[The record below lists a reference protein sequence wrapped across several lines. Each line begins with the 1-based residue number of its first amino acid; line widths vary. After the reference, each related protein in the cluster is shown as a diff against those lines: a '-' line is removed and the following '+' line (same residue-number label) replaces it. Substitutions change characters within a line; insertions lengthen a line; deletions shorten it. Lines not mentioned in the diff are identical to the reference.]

1 MPMSQMTPRDR
12 KNQPPELPE
21 SPKPQAWSALVGV
34 VATVLLFWLLRSTA
48 HGPGAPDV
56 AYSKFYDLVQDG
68 KVRVVTLQGQAAQ
81 FELKAPE
88 KLEGRVGRPAE
99 VLLALTRLEVLGLL
113 ARGDGGR
120 YVVRGPASSVRARA
134 IAGAH
139 AHPLA

>member
-1 MPMSQMTPRDR
+1 MTCASDILPLLGHDRESAVKPPPRAGDALD
-12 KNQPPELPE
+12 PGL
-21 SPKPQAWSALVGV
+21 SAVLELVG
-34 VATVLLFWLLRSTA
+34 AGSDT
-48 HGPGAPDV
+48 
-56 AYSKFYDLVQDG
+56 
-68 KVRVVTLQGQAAQ
+68 
-81 FELKAPE
+81 PE